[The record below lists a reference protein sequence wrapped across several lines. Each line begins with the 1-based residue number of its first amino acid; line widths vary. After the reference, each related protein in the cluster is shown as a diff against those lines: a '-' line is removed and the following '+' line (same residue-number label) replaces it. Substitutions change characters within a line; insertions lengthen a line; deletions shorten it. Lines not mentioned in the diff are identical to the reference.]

1 MRRLSIGCDHAGFE
15 LKPAVVKHLESRGI
29 DVLDMGTESTGSV
42 DYPDYAAKVAESIL
56 RGDAEF
62 GILLCGTGL
71 GMAISANRYHG
82 IRAVTVTEPYSA
94 KMARAHNNANVLT
107 MGSRV
112 VGRDLALM
120 IIDTFLDTP
129 FEGGRHCGR
138 IEKIDR
144 LNCENP
150 VRERSRG

>member
-1 MRRLSIGCDHAGFE
+1 MRRLSIGCDHAGLE

-29 DVLDMGTESTGSV
+29 DVLDMGTESTASV

-144 LNCENP
+144 LNHENP
-150 VRERSRG
+150 VREISRG